1 MKNMGKSMPPVEV
14 RKMMYEKAVNRCVV
28 AKGDTMKHMKLNRAA
43 VGQVVT
49 YCAIIAAQN
58 LFDLDRDGV
67 ERWQAELIRRS
78 EVYTLET
85 NVYGTPKA
93 RENLRK
99 RTAPKMKEDFTLPV
113 EKWPRK
119 EWERVQL
126 YERRGAG
133 DLVARFFV
141 EVMDGLGYTTEEIA
155 AALKEIQGNFRQFL
169 EWSKDGEYVAY
180 YKMAQRYEQATGI
193 EAAIDE
199 EPGTKPIF
207 GKEI

>member
-1 MKNMGKSMPPVEV
+1 M
-14 RKMMYEKAVNRCVV
+14 
-28 AKGDTMKHMKLNRAA
+28 
-43 VGQVVT
+43 
-49 YCAIIAAQN
+49 
-58 LFDLDRDGV
+58 
-67 ERWQAELIRRS
+67 
-78 EVYTLET
+78 
-85 NVYGTPKA
+85 
-93 RENLRK
+93 
-99 RTAPKMKEDFTLPV
+99 
-113 EKWPRK
+113 
-119 EWERVQL
+119 QL

-180 YKMAQRYEQATGI
+180 YKMAQCYEQATGI

-199 EPGTKPIF
+199 ELGAKPIF

>member
-28 AKGDTMKHMKLNRAA
+28 AKGDTMKNMKLNRAA

-85 NVYGTPKA
+85 NVYGALKA

-155 AALKEIQGNFRQFL
+155 AALKEIQGDFRQFL

-180 YKMAQRYEQATGI
+180 YKMAQCHEQATGI

-199 EPGTKPIF
+199 EPGAKPIF